1 MQLSVLGALGW
12 SPALGGALRHLHVR
26 GAPRPPHLGWS
37 HQCHPCPPDLGG
49 TISPCAP
56 VLRGQ
61 LCKSRAGRS
70 PGLSFSLHIVF
81 CRGIYL
87 VFLLIIRIWG
97 LPASISAPSP
107 DRACSC
113 CHPAPGVSVGCSEV
127 TSCPPGHG
135 QEPSPS
141 LLQQEPSATQESLQG
156 KGICLAPGPPSSPWG
171 CPAATGLGK
180 KGFGNEISGA
190 GEGSCWGSS
199 RQIKSMYK

>member
-1 MQLSVLGALGW
+1 MQLSVLGALEW

-61 LCKSRAGRS
+61 LCKSRAGSS

-81 CRGIYL
+81 CRRIYL
-87 VFLLIIRIWG
+87 VFLLIIRSWG
-97 LPASISAPSP
+97 LPARISAPSP

-113 CHPAPGVSVGCSEV
+113 CHPCTRCQCGVLRGDILPTRTWPGVLSIPPAAGTLSH
-127 TSCPPGHG
+127 TGIPPGQRELPCSRTPKQPLGLPCSHG
-135 QEPSPS
+135 F
-141 LLQQEPSATQESLQG
+141 
-156 KGICLAPGPPSSPWG
+156 
-171 CPAATGLGK
+171 GK
-180 KGFGNEISGA
+180 KGIWE
-190 GEGSCWGSS
+190 
-199 RQIKSMYK
+199 